1 MEIYI
6 SRNDELGNVTWKMT
20 NSEIE
25 IEKLGSKFGVA
36 FLTVVA
42 ILPIAISCI
51 PYFYKNRKI
60 DLTNTQSY

>member
-6 SRNDELGNVTWKMT
+6 SGNDEFGNVTWKMT

-25 IEKLGSKFGVA
+25 IEKADTKFGVHG
-36 FLTVVA
+36 LSRCRSYTSYT
-42 ILPIAISCI
+42 SCT

-60 DLTNTQSY
+60 DMLQFN